1 MRAQMS
7 YYVDEL
13 LSLRVP
19 SKPCPPSIHTREK
32 LSRYD
37 YATAQEA
44 GFDMS
49 QFSIAPARYV
59 RC

>member
-1 MRAQMS
+1 MS
-7 YYVDEL
+7 YYLDEL

-19 SKPCPPSIHTREK
+19 SKPCPAPTENRAT
-32 LSRYD
+32 LSRLD
-37 YATAQEA
+37 YANAEAA

-49 QFSIAPARYV
+49 QFQIAPSRYV

>member
-1 MRAQMS
+1 MS

-19 SKPCPPSIHTREK
+19 SKPCPAFTDNRAK
-32 LSRYD
+32 LSRID
-37 YATAQEA
+37 YATAEAA

-49 QFSIAPARYV
+49 QFSVAPSRYL
-59 RC
+59 RG